1 MALEW
6 PTVIVLAWA
15 QRAFWEKGQKN
26 IAGRNLGIAQG
37 ERGQGEGGSRTCSGG
52 EAHQARAA
60 TERRGASGVCSWRW
74 GVAHVTAAHGHCRGG
89 PAEAGPGRPLP
100 GACCLYLVVSVMRC
114 ARCIRVAVHAGFRHI
129 RFHARDLPG
138 SVGRAWRS
146 RSGRRAKTSRR
157 EKSHAK
163 IPTPEAAD
171 PVGDVDTQ
179 TDGGKGTGSPC
190 GLCLKTPRDPT
201 WMRST
206 VRLQVLCSLS
216 S

>member
-1 MALEW
+1 
-6 PTVIVLAWA
+6 VLAWA

-37 ERGQGEGGSRTCSGG
+37 IRERGDREKEEAGLAAAEKRIRPGQQRSAAEPQVFVPGAGESLTSQQPMVAAAAGRRKLDQGDRCREPAVYTWLYLLCGVRD
-52 EAHQARAA
+52 
-60 TERRGASGVCSWRW
+60 ASGLLCTRGSGTSDFMPEACLVRW
-74 GVAHVTAAHGHCRGG
+74 AEHGGVAVDDG
-89 PAEAGPGRPLP
+89 P
-100 GACCLYLVVSVMRC
+100 
-114 ARCIRVAVHAGFRHI
+114 RH
-129 RFHARDLPG
+129 
-138 SVGRAWRS
+138 
-146 RSGRRAKTSRR
+146 RR